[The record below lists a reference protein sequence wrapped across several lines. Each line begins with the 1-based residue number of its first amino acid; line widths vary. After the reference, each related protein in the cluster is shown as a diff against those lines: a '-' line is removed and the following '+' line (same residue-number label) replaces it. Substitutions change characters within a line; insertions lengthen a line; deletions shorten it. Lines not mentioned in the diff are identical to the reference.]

1 MRLLGRHRRQEQEL
15 QAAIARR
22 DAEDVIRVSRS
33 LSRYVR
39 AVTSPAAARVA
50 ESCLQLRACSYWAM
64 TRSLAISKAF
74 KKWPDYPP
82 CLCWYARILL
92 KLSASLTS
100 RSGRATPRNAWS
112 DLHMM

>member
-15 QAAIARR
+15 QTAIARR

-33 LSRYVR
+33 LSRYGP

-64 TRSLAISKAF
+64 TVP
-74 KKWPDYPP
+74 WPS
-82 CLCWYARILL
+82 ARPLKVARLPSMPLL
-92 KLSASLTS
+92 VC
-100 RSGRATPRNAWS
+100 
-112 DLHMM
+112 